1 VTHTR
6 LGDQIEHSAIGARN
20 LDGSGLKIILHLDR
34 YQGDLQSPRVSPDGR
49 LLLVDRY
56 NAASARPAGG
66 DALFVTAVN
75 GGASRQLTPWRLSA
89 GSPDWSP
96 DGKQVLFKRSIPGA
110 SELTPGTN
118 LYTIRVNGKGLRRVT
133 NVGSNHYV
141 LAGSFSPDGT
151 SIVFAT
157 DAEAAANPNA
167 AQPFADVFTM
177 RINGTNLK
185 PATRTPNLDGW
196 PTWGSPP

>member
-1 VTHTR
+1 LRYVRSATVVSVSTARRTR
-6 LGDQIEHSAIGARN
+6 RT
-20 LDGSGLKIILHLDR
+20 
-34 YQGDLQSPRVSPDGR
+34 SPVEFVS
-49 LLLVDRY
+49 
-56 NAASARPAGG
+56 
-66 DALFVTAVN
+66 
-75 GGASRQLTPWRLSA
+75 
-89 GSPDWSP
+89 
-96 DGKQVLFKRSIPGA
+96 RS
-110 SELTPGTN
+110 
-118 LYTIRVNGKGLRRVT
+118 GLRRVT

-196 PTWGSPP
+196 PTWGSLP